1 VSNSAN
7 WKKQK
12 IQLRRGTA
20 AEWVTRNTLLL
31 PGEVGYET
39 DTGRQKIG
47 DGVTRWNQLPY
58 WAAGGVLPED
68 SRLTDSREWSA
79 ETITQADAESGTSTD
94 RRAFTAQ
101 RVFQAIA
108 AWWAGTAD
116 KAKLDGIATGATA
129 NSSDAHLLARQNHT
143 GTQAISTV
151 TDLQDALT
159 AKAPLASP
167 TFTGTVSGITKTMV
181 GLGNVDNTSDAAK
194 PISTATQTALNAK
207 APINNPTFTGTVSG
221 VTKSMVGLG
230 NVDNTSD
237 LNKPISTATQ
247 TALDGKQASGTYA
260 TLVGGKVPGEQLPG
274 FVDDVLEY
282 TNVGDLPA
290 TGTSGTL
297 YVVTSEN
304 KVYRWS
310 GTQYIEIVGSP
321 GTTDAVP
328 EGSTNLYY
336 TDARAS
342 AAAPVQSVAGRSGAV
357 VLAKADVG
365 LSNVDNTSDANKP
378 VSTATQ
384 TALDGKVGTSDARLS
399 DARTPTAHT
408 HLFSEI
414 SDITFPSPL
423 TDNSIVRY
431 TAGVG
436 WGVANAIGTIGVGS
450 QPLGGWPAG
459 SVGASLA
466 GKAST
471 AHKSSHATGGSDALT
486 PSDIGAAPAASPAI
500 TGAATFVN
508 TGNVVPLTV
517 TNTGTGNSFVVN
529 DASGDTTPFVVD
541 AAGKIGVGISTPNST
556 VHVVHT
562 SSAPLRFVR
571 TGFSDYGYLQSASVW
586 GLYDFTNSRYRWR
599 TINDNVILAESVGN
613 VGIQTTSPAST
624 LHVNGVI
631 TVSATAGSA
640 GSYLPSVC
648 FASDANTGLGQVG
661 GADTVSLITAGKEAV
676 RIDSVQRVRVQE
688 TTTDGTGVTRI
699 EWMNHNSTSAGFG
712 IRYGDSYASGTAFSA
727 GTGSFVVGNTGGQF
741 AIGTTTAHATRIG
754 TNGLTRIL
762 VDSSGRVGIG
772 TTTPLSSLSVIS
784 GLNTVGARVGTA
796 TTTDIHRFTIS
807 ATGSA
812 FYQMKDDSNAITV
825 VIAAAG
831 NTYFNGGNVGIGTI
845 TPNNRLSVVGQFS
858 AGNVERIPNNSGAAG
873 FYDRVE
879 IGGGTQ
885 ATKSYGSLWIYNSSN
900 SQTHQ
905 FHSFAGTDNY
915 INNGGKL
922 GVNTASPAS
931 TLHVNGV
938 ITVSATAGSAGSYLP
953 SLTFSGDPNTGF
965 GQVSGQSD
973 TASVFTAGIER
984 VRVKADGTLHIGSNY
999 RTNVGVNFEH
1009 ALPNTV
1015 SQIGCLFSQ
1024 YIGSAA
1030 TTAYAQYIRP
1040 YLPQTGTISDVIF
1053 SACVSEPKP
1062 AGVQVTRSTGYYV
1075 SSSIAVGSANNYAY
1089 RGLIAASAGGG
1100 NFNCYM
1106 DGTAP
1111 NFFAGKV
1118 GIGASRTSPA
1128 SALDVNG
1135 VITVSAGT
1143 AAAPAIVSVRG
1154 RATRECSSPPRTPWP
1169 YQPQAASGCG

>member
-1 VSNSAN
+1 MPTGRRAVSNSAN

-129 NSSDAHLLARQNHT
+129 NSSDANLLARQNHT

-167 TFTGTVSGITKTMV
+167 TFTGTVSCITKTMV

-365 LSNVDNTSDANKP
+365 LSNVDNNSDANKP

-486 PSDIGAAPAASPAI
+486 PSYIGAAPAASPAI

-586 GLYDFTNSRYRWR
+586 GLYDFTNSRCRWR

-631 TVSATAGSA
+631 TVSATSGSA
-640 GSYLPSVC
+640 GSYLPSV
-648 FASDANTGLGQVG
+648 
-661 GADTVSLITAGKEAV
+661 
-676 RIDSVQRVRVQE
+676 
-688 TTTDGTGVTRI
+688 
-699 EWMNHNSTSAGFG
+699 
-712 IRYGDSYASGTAFSA
+712 
-727 GTGSFVVGNTGGQF
+727 
-741 AIGTTTAHATRIG
+741 
-754 TNGLTRIL
+754 
-762 VDSSGRVGIG
+762 
-772 TTTPLSSLSVIS
+772 
-784 GLNTVGARVGTA
+784 
-796 TTTDIHRFTIS
+796 
-807 ATGSA
+807 
-812 FYQMKDDSNAITV
+812 
-825 VIAAAG
+825 
-831 NTYFNGGNVGIGTI
+831 
-845 TPNNRLSVVGQFS
+845 
-858 AGNVERIPNNSGAAG
+858 
-873 FYDRVE
+873 
-879 IGGGTQ
+879 
-885 ATKSYGSLWIYNSSN
+885 
-900 SQTHQ
+900 
-905 FHSFAGTDNY
+905 
-915 INNGGKL
+915 
-922 GVNTASPAS
+922 
-931 TLHVNGV
+931 
-938 ITVSATAGSAGSYLP
+938 
-953 SLTFSGDPNTGF
+953 TFSGDPNTGF
-965 GQVSGQSD
+965 GQVGGQSD
-973 TASVFTAGIER
+973 TASVFTAGSER
-984 VRVKADGTLHIGSNY
+984 LRIDSSGRFLQNSASATDYNAYADDLVLNSGGAQTGLTLHGTQYNTIAFADG
-999 RTNVGVNFEH
+999 
-1009 ALPNTV
+1009 
-1015 SQIGCLFSQ
+1015 
-1024 YIGSAA
+1024 
-1030 TTAYAQYIRP
+1030 
-1040 YLPQTGTISDVIF
+1040 
-1053 SACVSEPKP
+1053 
-1062 AGVQVTRSTGYYV
+1062 
-1075 SSSIAVGSANNYAY
+1075 VGSASNL
-1089 RGLIAASAGGG
+1089 RAG
-1100 NFNCYM
+1100 FSIYTTM
-1106 DGTAP
+1106 TR
-1111 NFFAGKV
+1111 FALV
-1118 GIGASRTSPA
+1118 PA
-1128 SALDVNG
+1128 VLR
-1135 VITVSAGT
+1135 VSSLKAQVPL
-1143 AAAPAIVSVRG
+1143 AFP
-1154 RATRECSSPPRTPWP
+1154 PPRPP
-1169 YQPQAASGCG
+1169 LP